1 MLKILMKNAIDENNS
16 KENEKTKIDNNK
28 EYFQY
33 LNRNTLINTIPKLYQ
48 KKKITFLSKTLNREN
63 LSSFKDL
70 HYKKIF
76 QSKILP
82 KSINYLNFNDKGY
95 IINHKNTKNDIINK
109 SNINSISTTNNT
121 NNNNTLLNNT
131 NNSAIN
137 IMNNNL
143 INNNIKKSRIYHNKC
158 HNKNNY
164 QNNIYVNVKIESD
177 EDTNINDFINEEIDE
192 NIPVHVSNYNGGL
205 KGKNRD
211 WGFSKTDIKENK
223 MISKE
228 KIIYEYNN
236 NILYH
241 NRKNENKLKYNTS
254 INEWE
259 KVKKKLLYDDKRK
272 DINKENK
279 EKNNINKQIN
289 FLKINTINNNITS
302 PNINNSPKIKRLNF
316 DQPFRCIT
324 MSNSNKDIKSNKINK
339 IKQIPRLTI
348 DLTNLKNKINNK
360 YININNN
367 VAPGR
372 YIEKV
377 ERKLNLFKSLE
388 NKNKN
393 NQNKENSFNKY
404 ITKKSLLSP
413 NVNILI
419 NKNNYNNNNC
429 NNNNNSNN
437 NNNCNNNLFN
447 KYTHIKLKKQTNR
460 NNKPSILIHSYT
472 IKRHRNNKN
481 FIINHTNNSNN
492 NKNLNDFIFD
502 IGNIKFKHY
511 IENFLDNK
519 SLMSFSSLNKDYYK
533 NFRYVLYNKYYNYII
548 LGEKYNKDNINKII
562 KSLLKYSC
570 NKLKNK
576 SKEEIEQIYKSF
588 NYKSVYNESIIKDLT
603 RTFPNDKTFNKNSL
617 RYYKL
622 YNILTVYSNFNKQ
635 IGYAQ
640 GLNFMSAIGLCLF
653 DKEQEVF
660 VFLDGLIN
668 RFELGK
674 YISIN
679 NNLINNLKYFSNILH
694 KYVDD
699 IISFFDNKLVNHE
712 FFSTNW
718 ILTLFSNCMN
728 KNCLVVIWS
737 FMIIF
742 GWKFFYCFTIEL
754 LKFNKGDIL
763 KTEEKELNFKMKNLL
778 NNDKFEK
785 NLNLIIKNTFQL
797 MKNRISL

>member
-82 KSINYLNFNDKGY
+82 KSINYLKFNDKDY

-143 INNNIKKSRIYHNKC
+143 INNNVKKSRIYHNKC
-158 HNKNNY
+158 HNKNNS

-228 KIIYEYNN
+228 KIIYEYN
-236 NILYH
+236 I
-241 NRKNENKLKYNTS
+241 
-254 INEWE
+254 
-259 KVKKKLLYDDKRK
+259 KKKLLYDDKRK

-404 ITKKSLLSP
+404 ITKK
-413 NVNILI
+413 
-419 NKNNYNNNNC
+419 K
-429 NNNNNSNN
+429 
-437 NNNCNNNLFN
+437 
-447 KYTHIKLKKQTNR
+447 
-460 NNKPSILIHSYT
+460 
-472 IKRHRNNKN
+472 
-481 FIINHTNNSNN
+481 FII
-492 NKNLNDFIFD
+492 
-502 IGNIKFKHY
+502 
-511 IENFLDNK
+511 
-519 SLMSFSSLNKDYYK
+519 
-533 NFRYVLYNKYYNYII
+533 
-548 LGEKYNKDNINKII
+548 
-562 KSLLKYSC
+562 
-570 NKLKNK
+570 
-576 SKEEIEQIYKSF
+576 SK
-588 NYKSVYNESIIKDLT
+588 
-603 RTFPNDKTFNKNSL
+603 
-617 RYYKL
+617 
-622 YNILTVYSNFNKQ
+622 
-635 IGYAQ
+635 
-640 GLNFMSAIGLCLF
+640 C
-653 DKEQEVF
+653 
-660 VFLDGLIN
+660 
-668 RFELGK
+668 
-674 YISIN
+674 
-679 NNLINNLKYFSNILH
+679 
-694 KYVDD
+694 
-699 IISFFDNKLVNHE
+699 
-712 FFSTNW
+712 
-718 ILTLFSNCMN
+718 
-728 KNCLVVIWS
+728 
-737 FMIIF
+737 
-742 GWKFFYCFTIEL
+742 
-754 LKFNKGDIL
+754 
-763 KTEEKELNFKMKNLL
+763 
-778 NNDKFEK
+778 
-785 NLNLIIKNTFQL
+785 
-797 MKNRISL
+797 

>member
-1 MLKILMKNAIDENNS
+1 
-16 KENEKTKIDNNK
+16 
-28 EYFQY
+28 
-33 LNRNTLINTIPKLYQ
+33 
-48 KKKITFLSKTLNREN
+48 
-63 LSSFKDL
+63 
-70 HYKKIF
+70 
-76 QSKILP
+76 
-82 KSINYLNFNDKGY
+82 
-95 IINHKNTKNDIINK
+95 
-109 SNINSISTTNNT
+109 
-121 NNNNTLLNNT
+121 
-131 NNSAIN
+131 
-137 IMNNNL
+137 
-143 INNNIKKSRIYHNKC
+143 
-158 HNKNNY
+158 
-164 QNNIYVNVKIESD
+164 
-177 EDTNINDFINEEIDE
+177 
-192 NIPVHVSNYNGGL
+192 
-205 KGKNRD
+205 
-211 WGFSKTDIKENK
+211 
-223 MISKE
+223 
-228 KIIYEYNN
+228 
-236 NILYH
+236 
-241 NRKNENKLKYNTS
+241 
-254 INEWE
+254 
-259 KVKKKLLYDDKRK
+259 
-272 DINKENK
+272 
-279 EKNNINKQIN
+279 
-289 FLKINTINNNITS
+289 
-302 PNINNSPKIKRLNF
+302 
-316 DQPFRCIT
+316 
-324 MSNSNKDIKSNKINK
+324 
-339 IKQIPRLTI
+339 
-348 DLTNLKNKINNK
+348 
-360 YININNN
+360 
-367 VAPGR
+367 
-372 YIEKV
+372 
-377 ERKLNLFKSLE
+377 
-388 NKNKN
+388 
-393 NQNKENSFNKY
+393 
-404 ITKKSLLSP
+404 
-413 NVNILI
+413 
-419 NKNNYNNNNC
+419 
-429 NNNNNSNN
+429 
-437 NNNCNNNLFN
+437 
-447 KYTHIKLKKQTNR
+447 
-460 NNKPSILIHSYT
+460 
-472 IKRHRNNKN
+472 
-481 FIINHTNNSNN
+481 
-492 NKNLNDFIFD
+492 
-502 IGNIKFKHY
+502 
-511 IENFLDNK
+511 
-519 SLMSFSSLNKDYYK
+519 MSFSSLNKDYYK